1 MEETLMLLNH
11 GWKKCIALNNLSWF
25 LIYKHLSL
33 TCVSF
38 FRAPVST
45 APISSMKNQWLI
57 HTMKT
62 YSKRDVT
69 ERLSWSPSFKIPT
82 GKDVHAKSSQSC
94 PALCDPIDCSPPG
107 SSVHGILQARTLEWV
122 AISSSRGSSQPRDWW
137 ASLALVGVF
146 FTSSAT

>member
-1 MEETLMLLNH
+1 MLLNH
-11 GWKKCIALNNLSWF
+11 GWKKCIALNNWSWC
-25 LIYKHLSL
+25 LIHKHLSL

-38 FRAPVST
+38 FRVPVST
-45 APISSMKNQWLI
+45 AQISSMKNQWLI

-82 GKDVHAKSSQSC
+82 GKDVHAKSSQLCS
-94 PALCDPIDCSPPG
+94 ALCDPIDCSLPG

-122 AISSSRGSSQPRDWW
+122 AISSSRGSSQPRDQW
-137 ASLALVGVF
+137 ASLALAGVF

>member
-11 GWKKCIALNNLSWF
+11 GWKKCIALNNLSWC